1 MTEII
6 EKLKD
11 KFPLPTTNKAFH
23 IALKKEFDEYLG
35 QVKDLTWE
43 NIKQNADNNVDK
55 NKEHTI
61 PHRRFI
67 SIAKSIC
74 KRINDAIYDVRN
86 GMPNEAYQKIEKI
99 LQIPELDKYLYD
111 NTIKSTHKTFYRL
124 RKMNPDIRIQKN
136 EIKHCPFESVHKL
149 GNFRFSLSGFPCLY
163 LGSSIDVCKKE
174 IGFNPNSSYCHGTF
188 EIKSGKNIR
197 LLNICPFD
205 NKGKIR
211 DELGFLLLYP
221 LYLSCLTKK
230 QCTGDAHFYEE
241 YIIPQLLL
249 LYVRMQNEKDK
260 NNPEKQIN
268 GIRYLSTY
276 YEKGQ
281 DVLDMM
287 NYVFPVT
294 QIKDS
299 GYDDE
304 LLDNFDI
311 KVVLHQENT
320 AQ

>member
-1 MTEII
+1 MTQGFMDELV
-6 EKLKD
+6 KNLRNKFLLKSS
-11 KFPLPTTNKAFH
+11 FH
-23 IALKKEFDEYLG
+23 SILKEELDMYLE
-35 QVKDLTWE
+35 QIKRLNWE
-43 NIKQNADNNVDK
+43 NIEQNQK
-55 NKEHTI
+55 HPI
-61 PHRRFI
+61 R
-67 SIAKSIC
+67 IAKSIC
-74 KRINDAIYDVRN
+74 KRINDAIYNARN
-86 GMPNEAYQKIEKI
+86 GMPNEAYKAIEKI
-99 LQIPELDKYLYD
+99 FQITELGEYLYD
-111 NTIKSTHKTFYRL
+111 NTITSTQKTFYRL
-124 RKMNPDIRIQKN
+124 RKINPNIGIQKN

-205 NKGKIR
+205 NEGKIR

-230 QCTGDAHFYEE
+230 QYTGDAHFHEE

-249 LYVRMQNEKDK
+249 LYVRMQNEKNKDD
-260 NNPEKQIN
+260 PEKQIN
-268 GIRYLSTY
+268 GIRYLSTHY
-276 YEKGQ
+276 RQGEPIGKYI
-281 DVLDMM
+281 

-304 LLDNFDI
+304 LLDKFDI
-311 KVVLHQENT
+311 EIELYQENT

>member
-1 MTEII
+1 MTQGFMDELVKNLRNKFLLKSSFHSILKEELDMYLEQIKRLNWKDI
-6 EKLKD
+6 E
-11 KFPLPTTNKAFH
+11 
-23 IALKKEFDEYLG
+23 
-35 QVKDLTWE
+35 Q
-43 NIKQNADNNVDK
+43 NIS
-55 NKEHTI
+55 
-61 PHRRFI
+61 HRRFI
-67 SIAKSIC
+67 SIEKSIC

-86 GMPNEAYQKIEKI
+86 GMANKAYQEIEKI

-111 NTIKSTHKTFYRL
+111 NTITSIYKTFYRL
-124 RKMNPDIRIQKN
+124 RKINPDIGIQEN